1 LQVAFD
7 PLDGSSIFSANFA
20 VGSIFGI
27 WKGSSPV
34 GQTGR
39 DQVAAAYSIYGPRTL
54 LVVAVPSASAAGA
67 AGSCST
73 QNGQQ
78 QQQQQQAGP
87 TDQQQQPA
95 QMFDVLEFA
104 LSEGKGWKLRQVFS
118 KLGNSKNIA
127 PANIKAAKD
136 NAVYEQLVLKWI
148 SNGCKL
154 RYSGGMVPDIH
165 HIMAKVRGCVGEGW
179 LAAFG
184 RLGWASG
191 QGDCKL
197 AMLWSSARH
206 TSHHGKGGGALCV
219 TAKEVE
225 AGGNIET

>member
-1 LQVAFD
+1 MLQVAFD

-27 WKGSSPV
+27 WKGSSPI

-54 LVVAVPSASAAGA
+54 LVVAVPSAATA
-67 AGSCST
+67 AGSCSA

-78 QQQQQQAGP
+78 DAQQQQECAAHTGL
-87 TDQQQQPA
+87 DHHQQQPS
-95 QMFDVLEFA
+95 QLFDVLEFA

-165 HIMAKVRGCVGEGW
+165 HIMAKVRGNWQCCSLHMLCRVQRLWAPHSGSTVGVP
-179 LAAFG
+179 
-184 RLGWASG
+184 
-191 QGDCKL
+191 
-197 AMLWSSARH
+197 
-206 TSHHGKGGGALCV
+206 TV
-219 TAKEVE
+219 TK
-225 AGGNIET
+225 AGC

>member
-1 LQVAFD
+1 LFGGSSVVQVAFD

-73 QNGQQ
+73 QNGQ

-165 HIMAKVRGCVGEGW
+165 HIMAKVGGCAGEGCWVHVAAW
-179 LAAFG
+179 LG
-184 RLGWASG
+184 EWAG
-191 QGDCKL
+191 
-197 AMLWSSARH
+197 
-206 TSHHGKGGGALCV
+206 
-219 TAKEVE
+219 
-225 AGGNIET
+225 